1 MENFLLLLR
10 SLAEVPIGGAQ
21 LVRRF
26 LLITLVLQLIAEST
40 SIDLFEFVEVIIIIV
55 NMFIIVTT
63 GDEVALVI
71 QSDVANQIAILVL
84 EAVRLMVI
92 TRQLV
97 LYSFLKILVRRRFE
111 K

>member
-1 MENFLLLLR
+1 
-10 SLAEVPIGGAQ
+10 
-21 LVRRF
+21 
-26 LLITLVLQLIAEST
+26 
-40 SIDLFEFVEVIIIIV
+40 VEVIIIIV

>member
-1 MENFLLLLR
+1 M
-10 SLAEVPIGGAQ
+10 
-21 LVRRF
+21 
-26 LLITLVLQLIAEST
+26 
-40 SIDLFEFVEVIIIIV
+40 IIIIV